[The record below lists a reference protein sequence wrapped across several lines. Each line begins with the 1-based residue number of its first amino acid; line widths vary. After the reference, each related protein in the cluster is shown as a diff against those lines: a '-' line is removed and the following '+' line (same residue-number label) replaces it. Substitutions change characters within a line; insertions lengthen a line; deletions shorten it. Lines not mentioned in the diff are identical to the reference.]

1 MKINPINQNINSTS
15 RFSLLSLKEQQPR
28 KKYINEQ
35 NKQPLARDVH
45 YIQMMFYQKK
55 FFWAH
60 QMNALTYDVSM
71 MISNK
76 ENFNDILSLIEKQM
90 SVVNPNKKSNYTF
103 GKRRQTPFRQYTMG
117 EMFRGA
123 EYYSRYLWKLDENG
137 KFQPK
142 SNEEYKNANVCKMDR
157 AYTFDLKD
165 KLIDIDF
172 KYDEFKNIELAHNEY
187 DKLMSLKNPSIQDIN
202 KSSATIK
209 WLFCQETPYERG
221 TDSISNILIK
231 GIYHANN
238 VKISPL
244 KKKCS
249 LDFEAFDTDLDEYI
263 KRFPLFFTQKPEK
276 I

>member
-123 EYYSRYLWKLDENG
+123 EYYSRYLWKLDENA
-137 KFQPK
+137 
-142 SNEEYKNANVCKMDR
+142 NEEYKNANVCKMDR

-209 WLFCQETPYERG
+209 WLFRYFFLYKKFKRLYN
-221 TDSISNILIK
+221 SIVNYKL
-231 GIYHANN
+231 H
-238 VKISPL
+238 VK
-244 KKKCS
+244 
-249 LDFEAFDTDLDEYI
+249 EV
-263 KRFPLFFTQKPEK
+263 KR
-276 I
+276 